1 MAERASDIQLAYIAG
16 FVDGEGCVQI
26 SKNGSLSLS
35 IINTAHQTLT
45 FIKRVLNCGSVA
57 PRKQKVNKPQ
67 YVFRVYGTSAAEV
80 LTALL
85 PYLIE
90 KRPQAELA
98 LEFFGRRAGVRIPG
112 VRGVHKDPLRDE
124 YIQNL
129 KELKRVF

>member
-45 FIKRVLNCGSVA
+45 FIKRVLGCGSVA

-98 LEFFGRRAGVRIPG
+98 LEFFKRRAGVRIPG
-112 VRGVHKDPLRDE
+112 VRGVHKDPLRDD
-124 YIQNL
+124 YIQKI
-129 KELKRVF
+129 KELKRAF